1 MESTLALLEEQQL
14 ELLRLARSRGDLTD
28 FRTREDSLEGGEEDC
43 LEGGRGEIFRLAW

>member
-28 FRTREDSLEGGEEDC
+28 FRTREDSLEGGEEDSLFVLKC
-43 LEGGRGEIFRLAW
+43 VVYNYF